1 MGRWGSRLGMILLGV
16 WLILTAL
23 QTLNVLTWSNGNVLL
38 ALLAI
43 AAGILLIIEVR
54 AMPSQNLGRLLLAIW
69 LILMGLFPLLNL
81 SFQGQPQIMAILAAA
96 AGVLLLI
103 GR

>member
-1 MGRWGSRLGMILLGV
+1 MILLGV
-16 WLILTAL
+16 WLILTGLQSLVAL
-23 QTLNVLTWSNGNVLL
+23 TLPGGNALL

-43 AAGILLIIEVR
+43 AAGIVLIIEVR
-54 AMPSQNLGRLLLAIW
+54 QMPSRNLGRLLLAIW

-81 SFQGQPQIMAILAAA
+81 SFQGQAQVMAILAAA